1 MYSVYFGI
9 WTGILFSYMK
19 SKELSDSSTF
29 IKMLIVFLTFFL
41 VTFIGGLSLLI
52 RDVAYPSRHPWKFAI
67 ETLLMGVIPAST
79 LFIFYYLRGSAITI
93 TSIYA
98 FILFACKCMIVHLL
112 LQFSGVY
119 SSIFKHSSF

>member
-1 MYSVYFGI
+1 
-9 WTGILFSYMK
+9 MK